1 MVGGRRP
8 PITSSSNT
16 SSSAMCMCARCG
28 AGAITSHRVSR
39 RFSGVT
45 ALPVFLMTMQQRRT
59 LLTLYAI
66 NFLNAVG
73 MWFFLPLLP
82 IFLGRRGGSAAL
94 VGVVF
99 AVGLVANAAIRYP
112 AGWAADRFGTKAVLR
127 SEEHTSELQSQFH
140 LVCRLLLEKK

>member
-1 MVGGRRP
+1 
-8 PITSSSNT
+8 
-16 SSSAMCMCARCG
+16 
-28 AGAITSHRVSR
+28 
-39 RFSGVT
+39 
-45 ALPVFLMTMQQRRT
+45 MTMQQRRT

-112 AGWAADRFGTKAVLR
+112 AGWAADRFGTRATLVASMLATAALFLAYLLYGVVR
-127 SEEHTSELQSQFH
+127 PWLSREWQREIEEEIGEEPPDEAAEQT
-140 LVCRLLLEKK
+140 R